1 MTGPV
6 HRPTTADQDWAD
18 LSTTLTPAKSLA
30 RVDTVTA
37 RAVTTITVIG
47 LLLTGLGAVNAG
59 FLDRGGLVRGFAVAT
74 VITAVVAVAAA
85 LTAQVLTITRHVNRA
100 NHSEVEAWYW
110 RQVRTRAYPTQA
122 ATVLLLVSALL
133 AGATAVAALTT
144 GPSTVPTVTIS
155 QTTGSPAAGTAARQV
170 AVTATVTFRG
180 LAPGQ
185 EASLSIS
192 TAGRTLARA
201 VTTPAS
207 DGTAAITLTASTPS
221 AGPPVA
227 VAARAPGQSCQAVL
241 VPGLGQPTL
250 SCHPG

>member
-1 MTGPV
+1 VTGPV
-6 HRPTTADQDWAD
+6 QRPTIADQDWAD
-18 LSTTLTPAKSLA
+18 LSATLTPANSLA

-47 LLLTGLGAVNAG
+47 LLLTGLGAVNTG

-74 VITAVVAVAAA
+74 VITAVLAVAAA

-100 NHSEVEAWYW
+100 NHSEVEAWYL

-133 AGATAVAALTT
+133 AGATAVANLTT
-144 GPSTVPTVTIS
+144 EPSIVPTMTIT
-155 QTTGSPAAGTAARQV
+155 QTTGSPAAGAAAGQV
-170 AVTATVTFRG
+170 AVSATVTFRG

-201 VTTPAS
+201 AATPAS
-207 DGTAAITLTASTPS
+207 DGTAVITLITSTP
-221 AGPPVA
+221 AGPPVT
-227 VAARAPGQSCQAVL
+227 VAARAPGQSCETAL
-241 VPGLGQPTL
+241 MPGLSQPAL
-250 SCHPG
+250 VCHAG